1 MLSAVIFDF
10 DGVIVDSEPLHY
22 RAFMEVLAPH
32 GIACSWDEYREHYM
46 GFDDRDGFRA
56 FFALA
61 GQGLEASLLGE
72 LMAAKA
78 TAFQTIVADGVVPYP
93 GVLEL
98 IDALAKTTPL
108 ALCSGALRSD
118 ILPVLEKFN
127 FEGVFQVIVTADDV
141 AVSKPDP
148 ASYRLAV
155 ESLAQILPDLGV
167 SPGTVL
173 AIEDT
178 PAGIASARGA
188 GLAVLGVTNNYPAGQ
203 LVRQGC
209 LLVLDSLEGV
219 TPAGLEA
226 LFPDP

>member
-22 RAFMEVLAPH
+22 RAFMEVLAPY

-61 GQGLEASLLGE
+61 GRTITALLLQE
-72 LMAAKA
+72 LTAAKA

-93 GVLEL
+93 GVLNL
-98 IDALAKTTPL
+98 IDALGKVLPL

-118 ILPVLEKFN
+118 ILPVLEKFSL
-127 FEGVFQVIVTADDV
+127 EGVFQVIVTAEDV

-155 ESLAQILPDLGV
+155 ESLAQILPDLGI
-167 SPGTVL
+167 SPRTVL

-209 LLVLDSLEGV
+209 LRVLDSLEGV

-226 LFPDP
+226 LFPDA

>member
-1 MLSAVIFDF
+1 
-10 DGVIVDSEPLHY
+10 
-22 RAFMEVLAPH
+22 
-32 GIACSWDEYREHYM
+32 
-46 GFDDRDGFRA
+46 
-56 FFALA
+56 
-61 GQGLEASLLGE
+61 
-72 LMAAKA
+72 
-78 TAFQTIVADGVVPYP
+78 
-93 GVLEL
+93 
-98 IDALAKTTPL
+98 
-108 ALCSGALRSD
+108 
-118 ILPVLEKFN
+118 
-127 FEGVFQVIVTADDV
+127 V

-148 ASYRLAV
+148 TSYRLAV

-167 SPGTVL
+167 SPRTVL

-226 LFPDP
+226 LFPDPGSPSRG